1 MQKQKTSSEK
11 TSGIILAAGYST
23 RMGRPK
29 LLLPF
34 GKRTVI
40 ENLVHEAV
48 NSCLNEVLV
57 ITGEFHTI
65 IAEKVKPFGVTLIRN
80 PHPAKGM
87 LSSVRCGLE
96 SLDDR
101 VKAIAVIPADQPRI
115 SREVINQLHH
125 EFHHTSFRITLP
137 VFNGK
142 RGHPLFF
149 SSEFKQRI
157 LTQYDETGLRGL
169 LMDFPNEVLE
179 HPVDDRGVLE
189 DMNTPEDYQKLLK
202 SIS

>member
-1 MQKQKTSSEK
+1 
-11 TSGIILAAGYST
+11 
-23 RMGRPK
+23 
-29 LLLPF
+29 
-34 GKRTVI
+34 
-40 ENLVHEAV
+40 
-48 NSCLNEVLV
+48 LNEVLV

-137 VFNGK
+137 VRYFF
-142 RGHPLFF
+142 PLN
-149 SSEFKQRI
+149 SSNEF
-157 LTQYDETGLRGL
+157 
-169 LMDFPNEVLE
+169 
-179 HPVDDRGVLE
+179 
-189 DMNTPEDYQKLLK
+189 
-202 SIS
+202 